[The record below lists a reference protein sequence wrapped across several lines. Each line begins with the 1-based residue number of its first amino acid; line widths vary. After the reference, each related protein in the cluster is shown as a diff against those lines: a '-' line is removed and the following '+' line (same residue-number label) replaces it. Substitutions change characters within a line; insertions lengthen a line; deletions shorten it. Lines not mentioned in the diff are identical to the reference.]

1 MLATGN
7 IKKYQI
13 VVGLLSIMAFPVAY
27 LFFFCGLPVEFGY
40 ISSIIFS
47 LLCLIAR
54 LYLLKDMIPQFSI
67 LSFCKDGLFKIIL
80 VILLSVILLTFVKMC
95 IQSLQNKMIS
105 FLIILCLSIFI
116 TGVST
121 YIVGLTKSEKRI
133 IKKIIENK
141 IKK

>member
-80 VILLSVILLTFVKMC
+80 VILLSVILLTFAKMC

>member
-1 MLATGN
+1 
-7 IKKYQI
+7 
-13 VVGLLSIMAFPVAY
+13 MAFPVAY